1 MAASAQTPSSNWAS
15 SNAHS
20 FLYPQNGG
28 ENWKSKS
35 MKNLWVKIKIVQQV
49 KRKTKNHKWYK
60 GNHLPLFTSRLMPK
74 HCLRNDYLGKKK
86 IYLLFSTTGHDII
99 HCGISLWSAQI
110 SCSYSVL
117 SQLLAYSSSYT
128 EGAQT
133 ALMLCQHQSA
143 TATSVC
149 CKHCFSQKSKTAPHG
164 LLWGQST
171 PSQSDPVQFHTV
183 MVIKSW

>member
-1 MAASAQTPSSNWAS
+1 MSIQQRSLIPVPAEWGRELEEQKHERLVGQDKDSSASEKKNKKPQVIQRQSPTTFHKQTDAQALS
-15 SNAHS
+15 
-20 FLYPQNGG
+20 
-28 ENWKSKS
+28 E
-35 MKNLWVKIKIVQQV
+35 
-49 KRKTKNHKWYK
+49 KW
-60 GNHLPLFTSRLMPK
+60 LPW
-74 HCLRNDYLGKKK
+74 KKK
-86 IYLLFSTTGHDII
+86 ISLLFSTTGHDII

-149 CKHCFSQKSKTAPHG
+149 YKHCFSQKSKTAPHG
-164 LLWGQST
+164 LLWGKST